1 MLDKPSVQLYNT
13 RYHKEKQTMRI
24 DVLDVVDRE
33 DGGANIIIDMD
44 EKSTEQFARIGII
57 KVLTDAAEHTEAY
70 HDQTDSRQL
79 ELEL

>member
-13 RYHKEKQTMRI
+13 RYHKENQTMRI

-33 DGGANIIIDMD
+33 DGGANLIIDMD
-44 EKSTEQFARIGII
+44 QKSIEQFARIGLI
-57 KVLTDAAEHTEAY
+57 KVLMDAAEDTAAY

-79 ELEL
+79 KLDI

>member
-79 ELEL
+79 ELDF

>member
-1 MLDKPSVQLYNT
+1 
-13 RYHKEKQTMRI
+13 MRI
-24 DVLDVVDRE
+24 DVLDVIDRE

-44 EKSTEQFARIGII
+44 EKSTEQFARIGLI

-79 ELEL
+79 ELDF

>member
-70 HDQTDSRQL
+70 HDQTDSKQL
-79 ELEL
+79 ELDF